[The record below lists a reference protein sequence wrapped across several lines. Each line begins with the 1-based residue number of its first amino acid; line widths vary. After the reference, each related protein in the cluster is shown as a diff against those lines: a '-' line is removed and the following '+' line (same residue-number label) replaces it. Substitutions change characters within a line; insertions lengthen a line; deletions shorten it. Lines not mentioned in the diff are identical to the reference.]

1 MHVGISLDYTLFIQL
16 GIFLVFMVI
25 MNKIFI
31 QPYLQGLT
39 EREETVKALLESAD
53 KNNLLVQE
61 ILKEVEDILNKAKIE
76 SDKILNQ
83 AHHETN
89 QIVAEILRKAQEEAE
104 KEIQSAKEDID
115 RVVEI
120 EMKSLDAA
128 VKKIAEKIVEK
139 ITLKEK
145 AA

>member
-16 GIFLVFMVI
+16 GIFFVFMLI
-25 MNKIFI
+25 MNKIYL
-31 QPYLQGLT
+31 QPYLQSLT
-39 EREETVKALLESAD
+39 EREETVKNLLEVAE
-53 KNNLLVQE
+53 KNNSLVQE
-61 ILKEVEDILNKAKIE
+61 ILKEVEEILNRGKVE

-89 QIVAEILRKAQEEAE
+89 QIVAEILRKAQEDAE
-104 KEIQSAKEDID
+104 KEIQSAKVDID
-115 RVVEI
+115 RVLDI
-120 EMKSLDAA
+120 EKKALDVA

>member
-1 MHVGISLDYTLFIQL
+1 MHVGIALDYTLFIQL
-16 GIFLVFMVI
+16 GIFLVFMLI
-25 MNKIFI
+25 MNKIYL

-39 EREETVKALLESAD
+39 EREETVKSLLEVAE

-61 ILKEVEDILNKAKIE
+61 ILKEVEEILNKGKVE

-89 QIVAEILRKAQEEAE
+89 QIVAEILRKAQEDAE
-104 KEIQSAKEDID
+104 KEIQSAKVDID
-115 RVVEI
+115 RVLEI
-120 EMKSLDAA
+120 EKKALNVA
-128 VKKIAEKIVEK
+128 VQRIAEKIVEK

>member
-16 GIFLVFMVI
+16 GIFFVFMFI
-25 MNKIFI
+25 MNKIYL
-31 QPYLQGLT
+31 QPYLQSLT
-39 EREETVKALLESAD
+39 EREETVKNLLEVAE
-53 KNNLLVQE
+53 KNNSLVQE
-61 ILKEVEDILNKAKIE
+61 ILKEVEEILNRGKVE

-89 QIVAEILRKAQEEAE
+89 QIVAEILKKAQEDAE
-104 KEIQSAKEDID
+104 KEIQSAKVDID
-115 RVVEI
+115 RVLDI
-120 EMKSLDAA
+120 EKKALDVA